1 MPFNP
6 RPTKK
11 PNNCITDIDRGSSEE
26 TEQITLYLQRC
37 VVLAAVVGASM
48 ELRGQEHSIQE
59 EGVWKSELAPSKK
72 VS

>member
-1 MPFNP
+1 M
-6 RPTKK
+6 
-11 PNNCITDIDRGSSEE
+11 
-26 TEQITLYLQRC
+26 LYLQRC